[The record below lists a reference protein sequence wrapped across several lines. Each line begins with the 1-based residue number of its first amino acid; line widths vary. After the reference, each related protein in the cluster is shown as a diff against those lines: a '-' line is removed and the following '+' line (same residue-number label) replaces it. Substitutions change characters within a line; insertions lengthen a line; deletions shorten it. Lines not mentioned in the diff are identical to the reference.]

1 MHGTTPVGKCKVP
14 CHSTRFDKQ
23 NYHFKKLPICR
34 YKLEQ
39 LGIEESNEL
48 FGLAIVFDTSV
59 EQTKSDWQITEVT
72 LLTRIGG
79 IIGVGKNLLWIIVFV
94 GSSIIFVSKFVN
106 YF

>member
-1 MHGTTPVGKCKVP
+1 MHGTTPIGKCKVP
-14 CHSTRFDKQ
+14 CHSTRQ
-23 NYHFKKLPICR
+23 VYGIKLLFQYPFFCR

-79 IIGVGKNLLWIIVFV
+79 IIGVGKNLLWIIIFIFT
-94 GSSIIFVSKFVN
+94 SICYVSKFVK
-106 YF
+106 

>member
-1 MHGTTPVGKCKVP
+1 MMHGTTPIGKCKVP
-14 CHSTRFDKQ
+14 CHSTRFEEQ
-23 NYHFKKLPICR
+23 NYDFKNPFLFR

-79 IIGVGKNLLWIIVFV
+79 IIGVGKNLLWIIIFIFT
-94 GSSIIFVSKFVN
+94 SICYVSKFVK
-106 YF
+106 